1 MALASDLMGLG
12 IQPLLAAR
20 TATAGNGPI
29 TMFAAGSTFAT
40 ANRIQCT
47 QFIVSVANA
56 DGTKGVSLPP
66 IGGDN
71 GAFLADDFVINNAT
85 PSGTASLFIFAS
97 TGVTIS
103 IAGTLSAVTS
113 LSSHQTLTAYPIS
126 TTQWVGIKG
135 S

>member
-12 IQPLLAAR
+12 VQPLLAAR

-29 TMFAAGSTFAT
+29 TMTAAGTNFAT
-40 ANRIQCT
+40 ANRIKCN
-47 QFIVSVANA
+47 QFVVSVTNA
-56 DGTKGVSLPP
+56 DGTKGVSLPTV
-66 IGGDN
+66 GGDN

-97 TGVTIS
+97 TGVVIS
-103 IAGTLSAVTS
+103 LGGTLSNLTT

-126 TTQWVGIKG
+126 TTQWVGILG

>member
-20 TATAGNGPI
+20 TATAGVGPI
-29 TMFAAGSTFAT
+29 TMLAAGSTFAT

-47 QFIVSVANA
+47 QFIVSVTNS
-56 DGTKGVSLPP
+56 DGTKGVSLPAV
-66 IGGDN
+66 GGDT
-71 GAFLADDFVINNAT
+71 GAFLADDFVINNAG
-85 PSGTASLFIFAS
+85 SASLFVFVS
-97 TGVTIS
+97 SGVAIS
-103 IAGTLSAVTS
+103 IAGSNTASTILTTHS
-113 LSSHQTLTAYPIS
+113 TLTCYPIS